1 MLHGCKTGNAKIT
14 SGYRLPAKH
23 VIHTVGPVW
32 NGGTL
37 GEDDLLAS
45 CYRRSIEL
53 CETHSLVSV
62 AFPAISTGIYRF
74 PTERA
79 AGIAVQTVVG
89 TLAAAPTLAQVIFC
103 CFSDASAQLHQAA
116 LDTFGQPLCRLTG
129 RPLHSRRV
137 REGFHEFI
145 NMFARAGLRR
155 ADACHAVVRPRR
167 RHFRYSRRRA
177 FQPDKLAKITEFFK
191 NEVATGKIAG
201 ANVLIQQHGKP
212 VYHETFGVQ
221 DVESKKPINDKTIFR
236 LSSLTKA
243 ITSVVAMQLVQDGK
257 IKLDD
262 PVSKY
267 IPSFANMKV
276 GEEKKAEDG
285 SKTLEL
291 VPLTKPITI
300 LDLFRHT
307 SGITYGFYGD
317 SLVRK
322 AYKDANLYA
331 GEFDL
336 AEFAERIAKLPLHN
350 QPGAL
355 WQYGH
360 STDILA
366 RIMEIVSGKSLLE
379 IEKEKL
385 LDPLGMTDTNFFVT
399 EPERLQRLAQPVP
412 NDSDFRVGRL
422 YRTEVRQKWE
432 SASGGMV
439 STMSD
444 FSKFAQMLANGGAFE
459 GKTYLSPKTFELMA
473 SDHAGKDSGVA
484 RDHYYFPGDGFGM
497 GLGLAVRTDPG
508 NAKPPPPGSLGEL
521 KWDGAAGC
529 YMVIDRKQDMF
540 FVVLE
545 QTPTER
551 QRSPADAEADG
562 L

>member
-1 MLHGCKTGNAKIT
+1 MN
-14 SGYRLPAKH
+14 SRRLWRAL
-23 VIHTVGPVW
+23 ICG
-32 NGGTL
+32 
-37 GEDDLLAS
+37 A
-45 CYRRSIEL
+45 
-53 CETHSLVSV
+53 LVLV
-62 AFPAISTGIYRF
+62 
-74 PTERA
+74 
-79 AGIAVQTVVG
+79 
-89 TLAAAPTLAQVIFC
+89 AAP
-103 CFSDASAQLHQAA
+103 
-116 LDTFGQPLCRLTG
+116 
-129 RPLHSRRV
+129 
-137 REGFHEFI
+137 E
-145 NMFARAGLRR
+145 ARAQGTFDIPAGAR
-155 ADACHAVVRPRR
+155 
-167 RHFRYSRRRA
+167 FN
-177 FQPDKLAKITEFFK
+177 QDKLAKITAFFK
-191 NEVATGKIAG
+191 NEVDTGKISG

-221 DVESKKPINDKTIFR
+221 DVVSKAPINDKTIFR
-236 LSSLTKA
+236 LSSLTKV
-243 ITSVVAMQLVQDGK
+243 ITSVVAMQLIQDGK

-285 SKTLEL
+285 TKTLEL
-291 VPLTKPITI
+291 VPLVRPITI
-300 LDLFRHT
+300 LDLLRHT

-322 AYKDANLYA
+322 AYKEANLYA

-336 AEFAERIAKLPLHN
+336 AEFAERIARLPLHN

-385 LDPLGMTDTNFFVT
+385 LDPLGMVDTGFFVT
-399 EPERLQRLAQPVP
+399 EPERLQRLAQPLP

-439 STMSD
+439 STMAD
-444 FSKFAQMLANGGAFE
+444 FSKFAQMIANGGSFE
-459 GKTYLSPKTFELMA
+459 GKTYLTPKTFDLMA
-473 SDHAGKDSGVA
+473 TDHTGKDSGVA
-484 RDHYYFPGDGFGM
+484 RDYFYFPGDGFGM
-497 GLGLAVRTDPG
+497 GLGFAVRTDPG

-521 KWDGAAGC
+521 KWDGASGC
-529 YMVIDRKQDMF
+529 YMVVDRKQDMF

-551 QRSPADAEADG
+551 QRVQRTLKQLVYEA
-562 L
+562 LEK